1 MPPPHVGG
9 CDDGEFT
16 YDGHDGMVRDV
27 RNYTFNHLSIPSLL
41 TMPLGT
47 RPWLISSNKF
57 RDTIDRDLGLSPA
70 GSFPPADGAP
80 GPSGDAPGVDSPV
93 SPGGVAVV
101 LPRVV
106 DLRGV
111 VARHAVVVVRRVGV
125 VLVVDEVMRRRV
137 LLPDRLRSNRTPRP

>member
-47 RPWLISSNKF
+47 RPWLISSNKYVIPP
-57 RDTIDRDLGLSPA
+57 TVTLGLALLDHLRLSTVRLSLPA
-70 GSFPPADGAP
+70 
-80 GPSGDAPGVDSPV
+80 
-93 SPGGVAVV
+93 
-101 LPRVV
+101 
-106 DLRGV
+106 
-111 VARHAVVVVRRVGV
+111 
-125 VLVVDEVMRRRV
+125 MR
-137 LLPDRLRSNRTPRP
+137 LG